1 MGDVD
6 LGAGWDQFWTGLGF
20 SEYNTFFT
28 IVGIG
33 VFAIGMVIFIVKKLR
48 NTGNAKLLIP
58 YVVAAVVISS
68 PTIAIPLVLDI
79 LSALVNIIIG
89 LVNGILKFLK

>member
-6 LGAGWDQFWTGLGF
+6 LGAGWDQFWVGLGF

-28 IVGIG
+28 VLGVLIFVVGLG
-33 VFAIGMVIFIVKKLR
+33 IFIVKKLR
-48 NTGNAKLLIP
+48 NTGSAKMLIP
-58 YVVAAVVISS
+58 WAIVAVVISS

-79 LSALVNIIIG
+79 VSAVLNIIIG
-89 LVNGILKFLK
+89 LVNGILTFL